1 MYCLELRK
9 TDYRELKNVVKEDQ
23 ELSSFTKT
31 THMNNYFKVVFIR
44 ALNKYLNFFVLKHL
58 GYSHS
63 RLLCCVRFSRY
74 YTEYNKAA
82 QHHKHIG
89 H

>member
-44 ALNKYLNFFVLKHL
+44 ALNKYLDRKSV
-58 GYSHS
+58 
-63 RLLCCVRFSRY
+63 V
-74 YTEYNKAA
+74 
-82 QHHKHIG
+82 
-89 H
+89 

>member
-44 ALNKYLNFFVLKHL
+44 ALNKYLSIFCIKTSGLF
-58 GYSHS
+58 
-63 RLLCCVRFSRY
+63 
-74 YTEYNKAA
+74 T
-82 QHHKHIG
+82 
-89 H
+89 